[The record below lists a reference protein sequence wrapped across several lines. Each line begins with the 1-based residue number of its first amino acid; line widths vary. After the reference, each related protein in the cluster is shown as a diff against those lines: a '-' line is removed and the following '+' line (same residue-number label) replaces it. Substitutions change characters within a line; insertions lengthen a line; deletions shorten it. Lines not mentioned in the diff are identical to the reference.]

1 MRRILVL
8 AAMLALGGVL
18 ACGQYLYAFYYDRS
32 GGQDLE
38 MNFLCTM
45 PSPAQVRVSVYDAY
59 GTQLWTRSQTLAPYG
74 GAFVQLGRYVP
85 AGDAHWGVAT
95 VESDV
100 PLVIGL
106 EYLLDGELVSID
118 HISQTVP
125 ELDPEESYWLGG
137 YWTQVGDA
145 ATGIVVMNPWNDAV
159 AYYITIY
166 RQDGVVLYEEELG
179 LGPHESTFYDLD
191 GTFGHGAYLWGLVDV
206 EMAGK
211 AVVVAVEYYGR
222 GLEVDNITQYYY

>member
-1 MRRILVL
+1 MLKVLVL
-8 AAMLALGGVL
+8 ALLFLWGGVF

-38 MNFLCTM
+38 MNFLGTR

-59 GTQLWTRSQTLAPYG
+59 GTQLWMRSQTLPPYG

-95 VESDV
+95 VESDI

-106 EYLLDGELVSID
+106 EYLLKGELVSID

-125 ELDPEESYWLGG
+125 ELDPEERYGVGG
-137 YWTQVGDA
+137 YWTGVGDA
-145 ATGIVVMNPWNDAV
+145 ATGIVVMNPWDEAAGCSV
-159 AYYITIY
+159 TIY
-166 RQDGVVLYEEELG
+166 RQDGAVLHVEELK
-179 LGPHESTFYDLD
+179 LGPYESAFYDLAAA
-191 GTFGHGAYLWGLVDV
+191 FGHGAYLWGVV
-206 EMAGK
+206 EVTMAGRG
-211 AVVVAVEYYGR
+211 VVVAVEYYGR
-222 GLEVDNITQYYY
+222 GLEVDNIAHGCP